1 MAFVDLVSAALA
13 RIAVDRLSAED
24 AAFVANL
31 RAAPPH
37 RHAELLAMLP
47 KIPRAL
53 AYDVAP
59 LLLEPSRELRAGL
72 AALLG
77 HADLMFAHAAL
88 RALLDRP
95 RVQALPQL
103 VEALRRHPDPDV
115 RCSACHTLA
124 FTWPQGWP
132 AAPRRELLAAL
143 RETAADLDEAP
154 QIRGQALEG
163 LANRLESKMTPADS
177 AIVLRAL
184 DDPHPAVRFWAC
196 FAAWQL
202 GDLPC
207 VPRLKWLAEH
217 DATRPPQLWPV
228 AVEAADALGSFED
241 PPRRAREHAMVQFG
255 SWLPELPI
263 ARRSPPFAPQALL
276 DALRQT
282 LLYLLRRGDRPEA
295 EDDPEDMDEQADA
308 AADEDDPEDMDEE
321 ADVISAAGEAARVEA
336 APELDGANTLGARL
350 LLASEVEPVRAFLI
364 SHGLEREPGAADVL
378 RGWYASGARECLV
391 RLELRGA

>member
-1 MAFVDLVSAALA
+1 MAFVDQVSAALA
-13 RIAVDRLSAED
+13 EIDAGRLSAAD
-24 AAFVANL
+24 AAFL
-31 RAAPPH
+31 SSTRARPPQN
-37 RHAELLAMLP
+37 HAELLVMLP

-77 HADLMFAHAAL
+77 HTELQFAHAAL

-103 VEALRRHPDPDV
+103 IEALRRHPDPDV

-143 RETAADLDEAP
+143 RETAADVDEAP

-163 LANRLESKMTPADS
+163 LANRFESRMTPADS

-202 GDLPC
+202 HDRPC

-217 DATRPPQLWPV
+217 DTTRPPNLWPV

-241 PPRRAREHAMVQFG
+241 PQHRAKDHAMIQFG
-255 SWLPELPI
+255 SWLAELPL

-276 DALRQT
+276 DALRKT
-282 LLYLLRRGDRPEA
+282 LLYLLQRGDRPEDEA
-295 EDDPEDMDEQADA
+295 EDEDGDDEDDVPEDMGEEPCAIA
-308 AADEDDPEDMDEE
+308 AAAET
-321 ADVISAAGEAARVEA
+321 ARVEA
-336 APELDGANTLGARL
+336 APELDAPNTLGARL

-364 SHGLEREPGAADVL
+364 SHGLERETADVL
-378 RGWYASGARECLV
+378 RGWYASGVSECLV
-391 RLELRGA
+391 RVELRGA